1 MRNLF
6 KQPNLSFAMIRA
18 TCLVAAA
25 LVVLLPGQGNA
36 QSISGQGTAAR
47 PEHQQL
53 SQKLTTIETGLRS
66 VRKDVT
72 MLLRIVGGSCPGE
85 NSFVRAIN
93 TDGTIACGTVAFPPP
108 PAVASA
114 ASSGGSG
121 GGGSGGASASAAG
134 SDASWSGDSG
144 GSAASD
150 GASGGGAVM
159 TYALSGGY
167 FDDMGRFIDTY
178 VPIVLGEGPVT
189 SCVHC
194 DFYVDNGAGA
204 IVHPW
209 ESFERWAAEQWA
221 AVGVYGIY

>member
-1 MRNLF
+1 MRNIL
-6 KQPNLSFAMIRA
+6 PELSMRPTHILA

-25 LVVLLPGQGNA
+25 VVVLAPGQGNA

-47 PEHQQL
+47 PEHQQI
-53 SQKLTTIETGLRS
+53 SQKLATIETGLRS
-66 VRKDVT
+66 VRRDVAT
-72 MLLRIVGGSCPGE
+72 LLRVVGGSCPGE
-85 NSFVRAIN
+85 NSFVKAIN

-108 PAVASA
+108 ATVASA
-114 ASSGGSG
+114 SSSGGSG
-121 GGGSGGASASAAG
+121 GGGGGSASASSGG

-144 GSAASD
+144 GSADSG

-167 FDDMGRFIDTY
+167 YDDMGRFIDTY

-189 SCVHC
+189 ACVHC